1 MTSIPHPI
9 SYADPH
15 THSHE
20 LGFLKK
26 YIFSAD
32 HKIIGIQFL
41 FLGLAFMVVGGLLAM
56 LVRWQLAYPT
66 PELQEKHPVPVL
78 GRYLWPQFKADA
90 PLGTIQSIDTAT
102 GTVVVGNAAVRDST
116 VGDTIKIVNDAGAA
130 VTTAK
135 VEQVNSDTVV

>member
-41 FLGLAFMVVGGLLAM
+41 FLGLAFMVIGGLLAM
-56 LVRWQLAYPT
+56 LVRWQLAWPT
-66 PELQEKHPVPVL
+66 PELQEKHPVPIL
-78 GRYLWPQFKADA
+78 GRLLWPQFKADA
-90 PLGTIQSIDTAT
+90 PLGAIQSIDAAT
-102 GTVVVGNAAVRDST
+102 GTIIIGNAAVSDST
-116 VGDTIKIVNDAGAA
+116 VGDTIKLLDDAGKA
-130 VTTAK
+130 VTT
-135 VEQVNSDTVV
+135 